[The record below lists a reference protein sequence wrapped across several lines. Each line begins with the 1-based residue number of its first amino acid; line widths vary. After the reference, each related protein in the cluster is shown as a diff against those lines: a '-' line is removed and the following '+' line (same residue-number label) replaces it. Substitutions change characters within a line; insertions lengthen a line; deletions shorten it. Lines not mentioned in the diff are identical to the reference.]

1 MFALQ
6 ASDSLYCVPIN
17 LMVLLHV
24 SLIKMLHFIMTEATG
39 EELFADRTLFLTA
52 SSIMTT
58 AK

>member
-39 EELFADRTLFLTA
+39 EELFADRTLFLAA